1 MKRIAAL
8 ILMAVLSSCASLTP
22 APPSSV
28 TPGPV
33 TLNDIPNLTETQI
46 RGLSEAQID
55 ALGAETNAN
64 LEVFNQTLR
73 LQGAIRW
80 PNYSDTLYL
89 ATAITYETYLG
100 SYYRQTNGPDWT
112 DDGCSGPTP
121 PVIFDDNAC
130 RQHDFGYRNVSKY
143 SFGRNETVRKAVDE
157 RFLSNMYLRCDRR
170 WSAWYQAP
178 LRVACKGDAL
188 VFYGAVRNFGKS
200 AYYATPQTF

>member
-22 APPSSV
+22 APPNSVTPSSV
-28 TPGPV
+28 T
-33 TLNDIPNLTETQI
+33 LEDIPNLSETQI
-46 RGLSEAQID
+46 RGLSEAQIE
-55 ALGAETNAN
+55 ALGAETSAN

-73 LQGAIRW
+73 LQDAINW
-80 PNYSDTLYL
+80 PNYNDTLYV
-89 ATAITYETYLG
+89 ATAINYETYL
-100 SYYRQTNGPDWT
+100 SRYYRQTNGPDWT

-143 SFGRNETVRKAVDE
+143 GFGRNEGVRKAVDE

-170 WSAWYQAP
+170 WSHWYQAP

-200 AYYATPQTF
+200 AYYDTPQTF